1 MCIEYEIMIRDP
13 RPAER
18 RQTKYSRGRNSD
30 SFDPKSTLA
39 RPDMRIIHELTSNEY
54 PRALKHDD
62 VVVVP
67 RFESPG
73 AYSDLLSEIE
83 ALQYH
88 GEEGSEYISWHEGCH
103 LLVQHPE
110 KSATFQTI
118 ITKICRYFDID
129 KDTIA
134 VRYNFYK
141 DDVDW
146 KSAHHDSAAFNR
158 SRAKRQNITV
168 GLSLGR
174 TRELFFKHAKK
185 GTVINM
191 PMPSGS
197 LYSFG
202 KAVNIR
208 FMHGITAVPEDEQ
221 RDEGRISII
230 VWGLSRKT
238 VDEPNEPTILEDNDR
253 RPKNNH
259 RHRRHGQYT
268 AHNPPSSVSDSNLGS
283 NT

>member
-1 MCIEYEIMIRDP
+1 MIQDP
-13 RPAER
+13 RPSER
-18 RQTKYSRGRNSD
+18 RQTKYTRGRNSD
-30 SFDPKSTLA
+30 SFNPRSTLV
-39 RPDMRIIHELTSNEY
+39 RPDMRVIHEMNSQEY

-73 AYSDLLSEIE
+73 SYQDLVGEIE
-83 ALQYH
+83 ALQSY
-88 GEEGSEYISWHEGCH
+88 GEDGSEYISWHEGCH
-103 LLVQHPE
+103 LLVQRPE
-110 KSATFQTI
+110 KSPTFQKI
-118 ITKICRYFDID
+118 ISNICKYFDID

-146 KSAHHDSAAFNR
+146 KSAHHDSAAFNK

-174 TRELFFKHAKK
+174 TRELFFKHAKNR
-185 GTVINM
+185 TLVNM

-208 FMHGITAVPEDEQ
+208 FMHGIAAVPEEEQ
-221 RDEGRISII
+221 REEGRISII

-238 VDEPNEPTILEDNDR
+238 VDEPNEPAILENNDR
-253 RPKNNH
+253 RPNN
-259 RHRRHGQYT
+259 RQRRQGPAQ
-268 AHNPPSSVSDSNLGS
+268 NPNPSSLSSDPNLGL